1 MSSDRDLLKQA
12 LKTLEIA
19 KRVANC
25 AYNTGQSSIQWDSN
39 IRPTI
44 DKFDDLS
51 PKVITALRERLAQ
64 PEQDYREALRVLSL
78 ALEED
83 PGRLTPKQRSVWE
96 KSRDVLC
103 SGGGWA

>member
-1 MSSDRDLLKQA
+1 MQSDRDLLKQA

-44 DKFDDLS
+44 DEFDALS
-51 PKVITALRERLAQ
+51 PKAITALRERLAQ
-64 PEQDYREALRVLSL
+64 PKQEQGPPQFPTMLRKMWSCGEVQKWIN
-78 ALEED
+78 ENWNKH
-83 PGRLTPKQRSVWE
+83 GNR
-96 KSRDVLC
+96 
-103 SGGGWA
+103 